1 MDATRLPRL
10 FLWTLVVSL
19 CVTAAIAVG
28 TLLFAEFDDRAGRIL
43 GTTALLA
50 LASLLGLPAGVLLD
64 QGRAP
69 ALAWGQIAV
78 VVAGFAFADYAVWSD
93 ADPEWVWKL
102 PVTLGAL
109 AGAGAQA
116 AVSTSRLGPDDE
128 RRLRVLYWVAIAL
141 SAALAALIAVAAWKE
156 IESEDYYRF
165 LGATAVAAVL
175 ASLLQPLLRRAAR
188 PAKDRVRLVL
198 ELDREPSQEA
208 VAAVVE
214 ALERHGVGADVVGR
228 PRV

>member
-1 MDATRLPRL
+1 MDATRLRRV
-10 FLWTLVVSL
+10 FLWTLVASL
-19 CVTAAIAVG
+19 CLTAAIAVG

-43 GTTALLA
+43 ATTALLA

-78 VVAGFAFADYAVWSD
+78 VVAGFAFAAYAVWSD
-93 ADPEWVWKL
+93 GDPGWVWKL
-102 PVTLGAL
+102 PVTLGAA

-116 AVSTSRLGPDDE
+116 AASTSRLRPDDG
-128 RRLRVLYWVAIAL
+128 RRLRLLYWVAIAL
-141 SAALAALIAVAAWKE
+141 GTVLAVLIAVAAWKE
-156 IESEDYYRF
+156 IQDSGYYRF

-188 PAKDRVRLVL
+188 PAKHRVQIVL
-198 ELDREPSQEA
+198 ELDREPSPEA
-208 VAAVVE
+208 VAAAVE
-214 ALERHGVGADVVGR
+214 ALARHGVGADVVSR

>member
-1 MDATRLPRL
+1 MDVSRLRRL
-10 FLWTLVVSL
+10 FLRTLVVSL
-19 CVTAAIAVG
+19 CLTAAIAIG

-43 GTTALLA
+43 WTTALLA

-64 QGRAP
+64 QGRAR

-93 ADPEWVWKL
+93 ADPGWVWKV

-109 AGAGAQA
+109 AAAGAQA
-116 AVSTSRLGPDDE
+116 AVSTSRLGPDDG
-128 RRLRVLYWVAIAL
+128 RRLRVPYWVAIAL

-156 IESEDYYRF
+156 IESDDYYRF

-198 ELDREPSQEA
+198 ELDREPSKEA
-208 VAAVVE
+208 VAAMVE
-214 ALERHGVGADVVGR
+214 ALARHGVGADVVGP
-228 PRV
+228 PRG